1 MKFFTRNKLI
11 EWNRSY
17 AQRITTLPVSL
28 SAFFSFMAKTAS
40 QVLHVACLNFF
51 LAHAFLHCLY
61 VSEPNL

>member
-28 SAFFSFMAKTAS
+28 RASFQLYGKTAS

-51 LAHAFLHCLY
+51 FAHAFLHCLY